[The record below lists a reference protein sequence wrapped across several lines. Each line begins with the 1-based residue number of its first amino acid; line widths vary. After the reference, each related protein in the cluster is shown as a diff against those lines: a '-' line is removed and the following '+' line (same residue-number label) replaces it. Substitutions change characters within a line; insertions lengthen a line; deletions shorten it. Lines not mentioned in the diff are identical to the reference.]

1 MEPSRWKCSRSPL
14 YAAIGFLFAAMA
26 AGPAPAQTQD
36 SNAADMCTPDVMKLC
51 QEFIPDADRIVSCLR
66 SKRSQ
71 VSAACRTAM
80 RKTTSTQAASYLS
93 QHGSAKKKTWHRRHR
108 HRR

>member
-1 MEPSRWKCSRSPL
+1 MEPSRWKYSRSPL
-14 YAAIGFLFAAMA
+14 CAAIGFLFAAMA
-26 AGPAPAQTQD
+26 AGPALAQTQD

-51 QEFIPDADRIVSCLR
+51 QDFIPDADRIVSCLR

-71 VSAACRTAM
+71 VSAACRSAM
-80 RKTTSTQAASYLS
+80 RRTTATEASNYLS
-93 QHGSAKKKTWHRRHR
+93 QHGATKKKRWHRRHR